1 MTKFPRNILKKLW
14 YIWIAENRT
23 EIDYSE
29 TETESEYQVFRKLMK
44 RGGVR
49 HLKRMKADVVDSGDS
64 TDCDWL
70 LKDVKGKRF
79 KRSKFQLQ

>member
-1 MTKFPRNILKKLW
+1 
-14 YIWIAENRT
+14 
-23 EIDYSE
+23 
-29 TETESEYQVFRKLMK
+29 MK

-64 TDCDWL
+64 TDFNWL
-70 LKDVKGKRF
+70 LKDVKGKHF

>member
-1 MTKFPRNILKKLW
+1 
-14 YIWIAENRT
+14 
-23 EIDYSE
+23 
-29 TETESEYQVFRKLMK
+29 MK

-49 HLKRMKADVVDSGDS
+49 HLRRMKADVVDSGDS